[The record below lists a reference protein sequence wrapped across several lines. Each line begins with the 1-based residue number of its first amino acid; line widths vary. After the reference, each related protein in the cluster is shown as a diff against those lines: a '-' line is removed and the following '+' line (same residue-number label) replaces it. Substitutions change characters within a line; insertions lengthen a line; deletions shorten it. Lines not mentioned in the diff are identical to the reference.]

1 MEWRGRRG
9 SNNIEDGRSAG
20 RGRASAGGIGGVGA
34 IIILVLGW
42 YFGFDTSAL
51 LSNPGTQAGA
61 PAEMTAADQDAA
73 QFVSVTLADTE
84 EVWTAVFRDQLGR
97 TYQPPVLHLFTGSTS
112 SPCGDASGATGPFY
126 CPGDKK
132 AYLDTAFFAT
142 LEQRLG
148 AKGDFASAYVVAHE
162 IGHAV
167 QDQLNTLGR
176 ANEYRAGVSEE
187 ESNMVS
193 VQIEL
198 QADCYAGIW
207 ARQAEQTFGSL
218 ERGDV
223 QEAINA
229 ARQIGDDTLQANAG
243 QRPMPHTFTHGT
255 SEQRS
260 RWFATG
266 YQSGLIDDCNTF
278 STNDL

>member
-9 SNNIEDGRSAG
+9 SKNIEDGRSAG

-34 IIILVLGW
+34 IIILLIGW

-51 LSNPGTQAGA
+51 LSDPGTQAGA
-61 PAEMTAADQDAA
+61 QTEMTAADQDAA

-132 AYLDTAFFAT
+132 AYLDTAFFTT

-148 AKGDFASAYVVAHE
+148 AKGDFAAAYVVAHE
-162 IGHAV
+162 IGHGV
-167 QDQLNTLGR
+167 QDQLGILSQT
-176 ANEYRAGVSEE
+176 NEVRAGVSEAE
-187 ESNMVS
+187 GNLIS
-193 VQIEL
+193 VRVEL
-198 QADCYAGIW
+198 QADCFAGIW
-207 ARQAEQTFGSL
+207 AREASQRFGSIDRADL
-218 ERGDV
+218 

-266 YQSGLIDDCNTF
+266 FQSGQVADCDTF
-278 STNDL
+278 STDDL

>member
-9 SNNIEDGRSAG
+9 SKNIEDGRSVGGRRAG
-20 RGRASAGGIGGVGA
+20 VGGIGGVGA
-34 IIILVLGW
+34 IIILLIGW

-51 LSNPGTQAGA
+51 LSDPGSQTGA
-61 PAEMTAADQDAA
+61 SAEMSAADQDAA

-84 EVWTAVFRDQLGR
+84 EVWTAVFRDQRGL
-97 TYQPPVLHLFTGSTS
+97 TYQPPVLYLFTGSTS
-112 SPCGDASGATGPFY
+112 SPCGEASGATGPFY

-132 AYLDTAFFAT
+132 AYLDTAFFVT

-167 QDQLNTLGR
+167 QDQLGTLGE
-176 ANEYRAGVSEE
+176 ANQWRAGASAED
-187 ESNMVS
+187 SNRIS
-193 VQIEL
+193 VMIEL

-207 ARQAEQTFGSL
+207 AREAKQRFGSL
-218 ERGDV
+218 EPGDL

-229 ARQIGDDTLQANAG
+229 AKKIGDDTLQANAG

-255 SEQRS
+255 SQQRS
-260 RWFATG
+260 RWFAVG
-266 YQSGLIDDCNTF
+266 YQSGQIADCDTF
-278 STNDL
+278 GTNDL

>member
-9 SNNIEDGRSAG
+9 SKNIEDGRRVGGSRAG
-20 RGRASAGGIGGVGA
+20 AGGIGGVGA
-34 IIILVLGW
+34 IIVLLLGW

-51 LSNPGTQAGA
+51 LSDPGRQNTGTAEMS
-61 PAEMTAADQDAA
+61 PAEQDAA

-84 EVWTAVFRDQLGR
+84 EVWTAIFRDQLGA
-97 TYQPPVLHLFTGSTS
+97 TYQPPVLHLFTGSTG

-126 CPGDKK
+126 CPGDRK

-148 AKGDFASAYVVAHE
+148 AKGDFAAAYVVAHE

-167 QDQLNTLGR
+167 QDQRGILGR
-176 ANEYRAGVSEE
+176 TNQIRAGASEE
-187 ESNMVS
+187 KRNAIS
-193 VQIEL
+193 VRVEL

-207 ARQAEQTFGSL
+207 AREAEQTFGTL
-218 ERGDV
+218 DPGDV

-229 ARQIGDDTLQANAG
+229 AKKIGDDTLQANAG

-255 SEQRS
+255 SQQRA
-260 RWFATG
+260 RWFAVG
-266 YQSGLIDDCNTF
+266 YKTGLIDACDTF
-278 STNDL
+278 SARDL